1 MRRRIWPGDTTY
13 TSLEGM
19 SFETWLSLAR
29 QNLSTAFRC
38 NKAALQRNPDRAPG
52 IPRDMRR
59 LCQQRRFDH
68 LPAELEFDLQR
79 FAAEDEGRTE
89 APTERRQRE
98 ERDKGNVP
106 KSSDLT
112 GATVFLGA
120 VIVLF
125 LSGSYIFNGIMDVF
139 RFYLSEDF
147 NSIVNLNIEDIKRI
161 GFELFMHIAW
171 IITPVMTV
179 SVIMAVAGNVSQ
191 FGLLFSLQAIQFKPE
206 RIMPDFKRVLP
217 VRRNIVNLLKI
228 IIQVLIVGSAAWL
241 IISQDYLPMLK
252 AANLSLQ
259 QAIVLFAWTAMK
271 LMLITGLVLF
281 LIAIPDLVYQ
291 RFEYME
297 NLKMS
302 VAETK
307 QERKEEEGDPL
318 LRQRQRERGQELMRS
333 QRNMLASAATADVV
347 ITNPT
352 HFAIALRYDRESAGV
367 DAPVVVAKGTDHM
380 AFTIRQIAKKNNV
393 HIEENPP
400 LARVLYNRLDIGD
413 QIPVDLYQ
421 AISIIFS
428 KLNRFRQPA

>member
-1 MRRRIWPGDTTY
+1 
-13 TSLEGM
+13 
-19 SFETWLSLAR
+19 
-29 QNLSTAFRC
+29 
-38 NKAALQRNPDRAPG
+38 
-52 IPRDMRR
+52 
-59 LCQQRRFDH
+59 
-68 LPAELEFDLQR
+68 
-79 FAAEDEGRTE
+79 
-89 APTERRQRE
+89 
-98 ERDKGNVP
+98 
-106 KSSDLT
+106 
-112 GATVFLGA
+112 
-120 VIVLF
+120 
-125 LSGSYIFNGIMDVF
+125 
-139 RFYLSEDF
+139 
-147 NSIVNLNIEDIKRI
+147 
-161 GFELFMHIAW
+161 
-171 IITPVMTV
+171 
-179 SVIMAVAGNVSQ
+179 
-191 FGLLFSLQAIQFKPE
+191 
-206 RIMPDFKRVLP
+206 
-217 VRRNIVNLLKI
+217 
-228 IIQVLIVGSAAWL
+228 
-241 IISQDYLPMLK
+241 
-252 AANLSLQ
+252 
-259 QAIVLFAWTAMK
+259 MK